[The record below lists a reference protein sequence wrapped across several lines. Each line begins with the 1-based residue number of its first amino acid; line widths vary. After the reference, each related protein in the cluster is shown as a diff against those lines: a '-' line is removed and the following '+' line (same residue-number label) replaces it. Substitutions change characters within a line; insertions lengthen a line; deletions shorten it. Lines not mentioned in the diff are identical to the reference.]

1 MEVLIMEKKLSQTDI
16 EYRLAFPTSSLWA
29 FPMPEGETAVYFEA
43 TDTLENEWNFRLSI
57 RGENDRYTKPVI
69 TGDWLQFVRDKG
81 LKVGDKLFLTREE
94 GVNGVRYSIRAERKI
109 FKVWA
114 NVQYLVLACESWTL

>member
-43 TDTLENEWNFRLSI
+43 TDTLENEWNLI
-57 RGENDRYTKPVI
+57 
-69 TGDWLQFVRDKG
+69 
-81 LKVGDKLFLTREE
+81 
-94 GVNGVRYSIRAERKI
+94 
-109 FKVWA
+109 
-114 NVQYLVLACESWTL
+114 